1 MPLPRPDALF
11 PGSSPVAGPSSTGRR
26 LAEYSRVRNP
36 PEPAGSADYSRSM
49 SSPVTLPP
57 NLIRVQ
63 SPLGALELTGDGTEV
78 WSLAIAR
85 DGHLPF
91 EGLPE
96 APSPALTN
104 AAEQLAEYFA
114 GDRVAFDVPV
124 RLSRGTE
131 FQRSVWLGLAGIGF
145 GEHLS
150 YGQLGR
156 SIGRSGAGR
165 AIGGAVGANPAPILV
180 GCHRVLAS
188 NGRITGFSA
197 GEGIPTKQWLLR
209 HEGIEFVG

>member
-1 MPLPRPDALF
+1 
-11 PGSSPVAGPSSTGRR
+11 
-26 LAEYSRVRNP
+26 
-36 PEPAGSADYSRSM
+36 M
-49 SSPVTLPP
+49 SSPTPLPQ

-63 SPLGALELTGDGTEV
+63 SPLGGLELTGDDDEV
-78 WSLAIAR
+78 FSLAIIR
-85 DGHLPF
+85 NGHLPF

-96 APSPALTN
+96 APNPLLRR
-104 AAEQLAEYFA
+104 AAEQLTEYFA
-114 GDRVAFDVPV
+114 GDRVVFDVPV

-131 FQRSVWLGLAGIGF
+131 FQQSVWRGLAAIPF
-145 GEHLS
+145 GDHLS
-150 YGQLGR
+150 YGELGR
-156 SIGRSGAGR
+156 SIGKSGAGR

-209 HEGIEFVG
+209 HERIEYVG

>member
-1 MPLPRPDALF
+1 
-11 PGSSPVAGPSSTGRR
+11 
-26 LAEYSRVRNP
+26 
-36 PEPAGSADYSRSM
+36 M
-49 SSPVTLPP
+49 SSPTSLPP
-57 NLIRVQ
+57 NLIRVD
-63 SPLGALELTGDGTEV
+63 SPLGGLELTGDDTEI
-78 WSLAIAR
+78 WSLAIVR
-85 DGHLPF
+85 NGHLPF

-96 APSPALTN
+96 APTPLLRRAAQQLT
-104 AAEQLAEYFA
+104 EYFA

-131 FQRSVWLGLAGIGF
+131 FQRSVWQGLAAIPYGD
-145 GEHLS
+145 HLS
-150 YGQLGR
+150 YGELGR
-156 SIGRSGAGR
+156 SIGKSGAGR

-209 HEGIEFVG
+209 HEGIEYVG

>member
-1 MPLPRPDALF
+1 MLCLRRLRMRPF
-11 PGSSPVAGPSSTGRR
+11 RPSSTGAD
-26 LAEYSRVRNP
+26 LTEHSRVRKP
-36 PEPAGSADYSRSM
+36 PEPALTADYSRSM
-49 SSPVTLPP
+49 SSPASLPP

-63 SPLGALELTGDGTEV
+63 SPLGGLELTGDTDEI
-78 WSLAIAR
+78 WSLAIIR

-96 APSPALTN
+96 APNPVLEAAAQQLT
-104 AAEQLAEYFA
+104 EYFA

-124 RLSRGTE
+124 RLSRGTD
-131 FQRSVWLGLAGIGF
+131 FQRSVWRGLAAIPF

-150 YGQLGR
+150 YGELGR
-156 SIGRSGAGR
+156 SIGKSGSGR

-209 HEGIEFVG
+209 HEHIEYVG

>member
-1 MPLPRPDALF
+1 MRSF
-11 PGSSPVAGPSSTGRR
+11 SPPASPAGPSSTGRH
-26 LAEYSRVRNP
+26 LTDYSHVRIP
-36 PEPAGSADYSRSM
+36 PEPCGPADYSRSM
-49 SSPVTLPP
+49 SSPLPLPP
-57 NLIRVQ
+57 HLIRVP
-63 SPLGALELTGDGTEV
+63 SPLGTLELTGDDTEV
-78 WSLAIAR
+78 WSLAIIR
-85 DGHLPF
+85 DGHLPL

-96 APSPALTN
+96 SPSPVLQS
-104 AAEQLAEYFA
+104 AADELAEYFA
-114 GDRVAFDVPV
+114 GDRVTFDVPV

-131 FQRSVWLGLAGIGF
+131 FQRSVWLGLAAIPF

-156 SIGRSGAGR
+156 SIGKSGAGR

-209 HEGIEFVG
+209 HEGIEYVG

>member
-1 MPLPRPDALF
+1 
-11 PGSSPVAGPSSTGRR
+11 
-26 LAEYSRVRNP
+26 
-36 PEPAGSADYSRSM
+36 M
-49 SSPVTLPP
+49 SSLLSPPP

-63 SPLGALELTGDGTEV
+63 SPLGALELAGDDTEV
-78 WSLAIAR
+78 WSLAIIR
-85 DGHLPF
+85 NGHLPL

-96 APSPALTN
+96 EPSPLLLR
-104 AAEQLAEYFA
+104 AAGQLHEYFA
-114 GDRVAFDVPV
+114 GDRVSFDVPV
-124 RLSRGTE
+124 RLRTGTE
-131 FQRSVWLGLAGIGF
+131 FQQSVWRGLAGIPF

-156 SIGRSGAGR
+156 SIGKSGAGR

-209 HEGIEFVG
+209 HEGIEYVG

>member
-1 MPLPRPDALF
+1 VTTFL
-11 PGSSPVAGPSSTGRR
+11 PSSTGHPA
-26 LAEYSRVRNP
+26 AEDSRVRKP
-36 PEPAGSADYSRSM
+36 PGPVGFADYSRSM
-49 SSPVTLPP
+49 SSPASLPQ

-63 SPLGALELTGDGTEV
+63 SPLGGLELTGDDDEIF
-78 WSLAIAR
+78 SLAIMR
-85 DGHLPF
+85 NGHLPF

-96 APSPALTN
+96 APNSLLQRAVQQLT
-104 AAEQLAEYFA
+104 EYFA
-114 GDRVAFDVPV
+114 GDRFAFDVPV

-131 FQRSVWLGLAGIGF
+131 FQRSVWLGLAAVPF
-145 GEHLS
+145 GDHLS
-150 YGQLGR
+150 YGELGR
-156 SIGRSGAGR
+156 SIGKSGAGR

-209 HEGIEFVG
+209 HERIEFVG

>member
-1 MPLPRPDALF
+1 
-11 PGSSPVAGPSSTGRR
+11 
-26 LAEYSRVRNP
+26 
-36 PEPAGSADYSRSM
+36 M
-49 SSPVTLPP
+49 SSPSLLPP
-57 NLIRVQ
+57 NLIRLS
-63 SPLGALELTGDGTEV
+63 SPLGDLELTGDDREV
-78 WSLAIAR
+78 WSLAIIR

-96 APSPALTN
+96 APNPLLRQTAAQLT
-104 AAEQLAEYFA
+104 EYFA
-114 GDRVAFDVPV
+114 GERTDFDVPV

-131 FQRSVWLGLAGIGF
+131 FQRSVWAGLAAIPF
-145 GEHLS
+145 GAHLS
-150 YGQLGR
+150 YGELGR
-156 SIGRSGAGR
+156 SIGKSGAGR

-209 HEGIEFVG
+209 HESIEYVG